1 MIYLFLDA
9 DDFLA
14 SRKIAALKRALG
26 DAEMADLNFSSVEG
40 PRSNAAELFYLA
52 ETMPFLTE
60 RRLLVVN
67 GYLAHL
73 DKRMGASKG
82 TDNAAYD
89 EAAVLLT
96 GFTRPVETCDMV
108 FVDGSVDKRRHL
120 WKGFTQS
127 KDGTERKITGLA
139 DLATGKQIVLEELA
153 TPDPKQLPGWI
164 AGKAKAEKIDI
175 DGAAVAMLANFVGA
189 DLRRLENELAKLA
202 AYAAGRRITGADVQK
217 MVSDASEAL
226 IWDLTDTLSLRDG
239 RKAMTALYELRRG
252 DANPFYLLTMMARQY
267 RILIKVKDAVQTGG
281 GNEYDI
287 AKRVGESPYP
297 VKKAMAQTRA
307 YSIRELEGIMDQL
320 LRADFAMKTG
330 ADPETEIDVLVAELT
345 ERDEGKRQSAKGKRS

>member
-1 MIYLFLDA
+1 MLYLFLDA

-14 SRKIAALKRALG
+14 SRKIAALNRALG

-139 DLATGKQIVLEELA
+139 DLAAGKQIVLEELA

-164 AGKAKAEKIDI
+164 AGKAKAERSTIRRRGSGNAGKLCWAQDI
-175 DGAAVAMLANFVGA
+175 A
-189 DLRRLENELAKLA
+189 RLENELAKLA
-202 AYAAGRRITGADVQK
+202 ALCCGAAHYRGRRAKNGERRQRGPD
-217 MVSDASEAL
+217 
-226 IWDLTDTLSLRDG
+226 WDLTDAVSLRDG

-307 YSIRELEGIMDQL
+307 YSMREG
-320 LRADFAMKTG
+320 
-330 ADPETEIDVLVAELT
+330 
-345 ERDEGKRQSAKGKRS
+345 